1 MTAEG
6 RQRGMEGPQPGRRER
21 KKAEVRQ
28 RISDAAT
35 GLFLRHGFDHVSVS
49 EIAEA
54 ADVARPTVFAHFP
67 RKEDLFF
74 DRYSEVA
81 GQLTRAIRERP
92 LGTSAV
98 SALRDALVAAARAG
112 QAPYGM
118 QADMIPWWRTVAASR
133 ALQAR
138 ARELADQL
146 ATELAAAM
154 AATGTAEPELVAALA
169 VAAYRTIHLQA
180 VRTIL
185 AGEEAAAVA
194 ARYPDRI
201 CSALTAVD
209 QMTAPTS
216 WQASIMDR
224 FGEITRST

>member
-1 MTAEG
+1 MAVASRHG
-6 RQRGMEGPQPGRRER
+6 GPAGPSPGRRER

-35 GLFLRHGFDHVSVS
+35 GLFLRRGFDQVSVS

-74 DRYSEVA
+74 DRYPEVA

-92 LGTSAV
+92 AGTSAV
-98 SALRDALVAAARAG
+98 SALRDTLVAAAQAG

-118 QADMIPWWRTVAASR
+118 QADMIPWWQTVAASR

-138 ARELADQL
+138 ARELGDQL
-146 ATELAAAM
+146 AAELAPVM
-154 AATGTAEPELVAALA
+154 AAAGTAEPELAAALA

-180 VRTIL
+180 IRAIL
-185 AGEEAAAVA
+185 AGGEAATVA
-194 ARYPDRI
+194 ARQPGRI
-201 CSALTAVD
+201 RSALSAVD
-209 QMTAPTS
+209 QMTA
-216 WQASIMDR
+216 
-224 FGEITRST
+224 

>member
-1 MTAEG
+1 MAADSRHG
-6 RQRGMEGPQPGRRER
+6 GPAGPHPGRRER

-35 GLFLRHGFDHVSVS
+35 ALFLRRGFDQVSVS

-74 DRYSEVA
+74 DRYPEVA
-81 GQLTRAIRERP
+81 GQLTRAIGERP
-92 LGTSAV
+92 AGMSAI
-98 SALRDALVAAARAG
+98 SALRDTLVAVARAG
-112 QAPYGM
+112 QPPYGM

-146 ATELAAAM
+146 ATELAEAM
-154 AATGTAEPELVAALA
+154 AATGTAEPELAAALA
-169 VAAYRTIHLQA
+169 VAAYRTVHLQA
-180 VRTIL
+180 IRCIL
-185 AGEEAAAVA
+185 ADEDAATIA
-194 ARYPDRI
+194 ARYPGRI
-201 CSALTAVD
+201 RSALTAVD
-209 QMTAPTS
+209 QMTA
-216 WQASIMDR
+216 
-224 FGEITRST
+224 

>member
-1 MTAEG
+1 MSGESRHGDPAAL
-6 RQRGMEGPQPGRRER
+6 RPGRRER

-35 GLFLRHGFDHVSVS
+35 ALFLRRGFDQVSVS

-74 DRYSEVA
+74 DRYPEVA

-92 LGTSAV
+92 AGTSAV
-98 SALRDALVAAARAG
+98 SALRDTLVAVAQAG

-118 QADMIPWWRTVAASR
+118 NADMIPWWRTVAASR

-146 ATELAAAM
+146 TTELAGAM
-154 AATGTAEPELVAALA
+154 AATGTAEPELAAAVA
-169 VAAYRTIHLQA
+169 VAAYCTVHLQA
-180 VRTIL
+180 IRAIL
-185 AGEEAAAVA
+185 AGEDAATVA
-194 ARYPDRI
+194 ARHSGRI
-201 CSALTAVD
+201 RSALSTVD
-209 QMTAPTS
+209 QMMA
-216 WQASIMDR
+216 
-224 FGEITRST
+224 

>member
-1 MTAEG
+1 MAG
-6 RQRGMEGPQPGRRER
+6 DSHHGDPAVPRPGRRER

-35 GLFLRHGFDHVSVS
+35 ALFLRRGFDQVSVS

-74 DRYSEVA
+74 DRYPEVA
-81 GQLTRAIRERP
+81 GQLTWAIRERP
-92 LGTSAV
+92 AGTSAV
-98 SALRDALVAAARAG
+98 SALRDALVAAAQAG

-118 QADMIPWWRTVAASR
+118 QADMIPWWQAVAASR

-146 ATELAAAM
+146 SAELAQAM
-154 AATGTAEPELVAALA
+154 AATGTAEPELAAALA
-169 VAAYRTIHLQA
+169 VAAWRTVHLQA
-180 VRTIL
+180 IRRVL
-185 AGEEAAAVA
+185 AGEDAATVT
-194 ARYPDRI
+194 ARHPGRI
-201 CSALTAVD
+201 GSALSAVD
-209 QMTAPTS
+209 QMVP
-216 WQASIMDR
+216 D
-224 FGEITRST
+224 